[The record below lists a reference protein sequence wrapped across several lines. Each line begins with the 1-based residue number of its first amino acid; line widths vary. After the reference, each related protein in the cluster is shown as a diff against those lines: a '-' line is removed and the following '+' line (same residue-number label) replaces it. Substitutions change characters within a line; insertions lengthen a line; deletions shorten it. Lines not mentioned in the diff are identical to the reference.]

1 MQLND
6 LKKSTAAKKP
16 KRIGR
21 GGKRGT
27 FSGRGTKGQK
37 ARSGHRIRPQ
47 LRDEIKKL
55 HKKRGFGIHRAD
67 SVRSDRQKYAV
78 VNVQKI
84 ARAAGDGAE
93 ITPKF
98 LLEKGLITAK
108 QGRRAPV
115 KILGGG
121 ILKKKLTVSG
131 CAVSESAKKAIEAA
145 GGTIKS

>member
-6 LKKSTAAKKP
+6 LKKQTNAKKS

-78 VNVQKI
+78 VSVKDILRLAN
-84 ARAAGDGAE
+84 DGVE

-98 LLEKGLITAK
+98 LLEKGLITK
-108 QGRRAPV
+108 WQGRSSSV

-121 ILKKKLTVSG
+121 TLKKKLVISG
-131 CAVSESAKKAIEAA
+131 CKVSASTKKAIEEA
-145 GGTIKS
+145 GGTVR